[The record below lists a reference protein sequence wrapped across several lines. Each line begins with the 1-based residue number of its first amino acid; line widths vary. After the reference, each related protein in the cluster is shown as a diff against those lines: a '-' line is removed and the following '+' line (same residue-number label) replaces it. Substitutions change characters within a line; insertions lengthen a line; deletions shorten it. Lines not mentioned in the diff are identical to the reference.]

1 MPERGS
7 GDGPDYGW
15 LYGKKGNPTPSGS
28 GDPEPTQMMPKLD
41 RPTSAP
47 PRRAAPPVT
56 PVPPPDEPR
65 SPGRGSRGPRGPRR
79 KIGWGKVV
87 LLLLVAWLVYLVAV
101 PLWAWSN
108 IEKVDA
114 DPAGARPA

>member
-7 GDGPDYGW
+7 SDGPDYGW
-15 LYGKKGNPTPSGS
+15 LYGKRENRPPSGS
-28 GDPEPTQMMPKLD
+28 EDPEPTQVMPQID
-41 RPTSAP
+41 RPASSAP
-47 PRRAAPPVT
+47 PRRPAQPAQPPAPPKS
-56 PVPPPDEPR
+56 E
-65 SPGRGSRGPRGPRR
+65 GPRGPGR
-79 KIGWGKVV
+79 KIRWGKVL

-114 DPAGARPA
+114 